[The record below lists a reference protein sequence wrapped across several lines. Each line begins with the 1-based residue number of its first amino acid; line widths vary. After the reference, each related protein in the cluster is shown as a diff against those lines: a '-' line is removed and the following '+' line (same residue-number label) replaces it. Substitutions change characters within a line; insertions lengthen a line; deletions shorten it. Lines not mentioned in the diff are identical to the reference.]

1 MNCHGSGSLCLWLS
15 IQSVAGCILL
25 QWWQSAS
32 EHTHPC
38 THTLL
43 CRGEGHSLNLER
55 GGNLLPLL
63 NLKASCFRLNQSDY
77 PQITLF
83 SVVPEESHY
92 PQWWCHAPKNI
103 ICRIATLSGLFSH
116 KNLMGLLV
124 SSAPSFLHGTGSIS
138 ALAGSSCT
146 LQILLFYHL
155 I

>member
-1 MNCHGSGSLCLWLS
+1 MSVIKHTKRCWMHLVAMVTIS
-15 IQSVAGCILL
+15 IRTHTPM
-25 QWWQSAS
+25 
-32 EHTHPC
+32 HTH
-38 THTLL
+38 TFVSG
-43 CRGEGHSLNLER
+43 RGAFFESRKRWESTSTIKPQGII
-55 GGNLLPLL
+55 
-63 NLKASCFRLNQSDY
+63 CFRLNQSDY